1 MLRSGCRL
9 FLGLLLLAGVSVSAR
24 ADTDPTEQPT
34 SKTVRLPADTP
45 VALRLLEPVG
55 SDTHVRGAHFKMVVA
70 EDVVADERVV
80 IPAGTPADGQVIHA
94 NKSGIFG
101 KPGELTIT
109 SRRLKPRRSDHP
121 IARALL
127 SRIGTDHTRL
137 AANLILVP
145 LVPLFVHGK
154 GIVVPADSEV
164 VAKTLAEEVFET
176 MQPAKN
182 P

>member
-1 MLRSGCRL
+1 MLRSSCRL

-24 ADTDPTEQPT
+24 ADTDPAEQPT

-109 SRRLKPRRSDHP
+109 SRSVSLGDRTIRLH
-121 IARALL
+121 ALL

-164 VAKTLAEEVFET
+164 VAKTLAEEDFET